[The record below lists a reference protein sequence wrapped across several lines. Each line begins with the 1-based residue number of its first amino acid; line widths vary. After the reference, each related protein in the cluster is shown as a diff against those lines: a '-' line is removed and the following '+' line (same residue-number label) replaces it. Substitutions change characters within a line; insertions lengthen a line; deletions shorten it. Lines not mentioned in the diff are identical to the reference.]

1 MQRND
6 DTRMQNNSNGMQF
19 YGMGVLL
26 QWVRGESLVY
36 WSIRGEEHCLN
47 DIPTHCNAALILVRL
62 LQLRNCVCCHQIT
75 ATPTHT
81 HTHSDT
87 QDTAF
92 TSTHPLH
99 VTEKQQVN
107 SFQLLYIHLGE
118 EFCFC
123 AARMLS
129 ASCLGTAVSLFQSLS
144 STPHCFWRQKKAS
157 VQLISLLIMKQGWN
171 VNKKYSEKPNL

>member
-1 MQRND
+1 MQQND
-6 DTRMQNNSNGMQF
+6 DTTMQNNSKGIQF
-19 YGMGVLL
+19 YGLGVLL
-26 QWVRGESLVY
+26 QWVRRESLVY

-81 HTHSDT
+81 HSQRHAGHSLYFHPP
-87 QDTAF
+87 TAYDREAAGELIPASLYSPWGRVLF
-92 TSTHPLH
+92 LCSQNAVGLMPRHSSQPFPVAVFHTPLFLK
-99 VTEKQQVN
+99 T
-107 SFQLLYIHLGE
+107 
-118 EFCFC
+118 
-123 AARMLS
+123 
-129 ASCLGTAVSLFQSLS
+129 
-144 STPHCFWRQKKAS
+144 KKTS